1 MQENPDVFWSVIVS
15 MYFGNV
21 VLLIL
26 NLPLIPYLAKVLVL
40 PKSLLTIFILFFS
53 LIGVY
58 LVSFNTFDLFM
69 MIGFAFVA
77 VVLRILQFPM
87 APLLLGFI
95 LGDMI
100 ERNFRR
106 AMLIS
111 DGSFSFIWERPLT
124 LSILIVAI
132 VVLLVPLLG
141 FVKNRRAKTTAT
153 PD

>member
-1 MQENPDVFWSVIVS
+1 
-15 MYFGNV
+15 
-21 VLLIL
+21 
-26 NLPLIPYLAKVLVL
+26 
-40 PKSLLTIFILFFS
+40 
-53 LIGVY
+53 
-58 LVSFNTFDLFM
+58 
-69 MIGFAFVA
+69 
-77 VVLRILQFPM
+77 
-87 APLLLGFI
+87 
-95 LGDMI
+95 MI

>member
-1 MQENPDVFWSVIVS
+1 
-15 MYFGNV
+15 
-21 VLLIL
+21 
-26 NLPLIPYLAKVLVL
+26 
-40 PKSLLTIFILFFS
+40 
-53 LIGVY
+53 
-58 LVSFNTFDLFM
+58 M